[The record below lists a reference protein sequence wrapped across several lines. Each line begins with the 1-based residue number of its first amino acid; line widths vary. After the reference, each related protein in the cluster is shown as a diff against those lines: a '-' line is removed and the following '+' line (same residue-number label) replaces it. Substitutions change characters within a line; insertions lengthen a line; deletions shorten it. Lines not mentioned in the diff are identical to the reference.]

1 MPYRSLSI
9 LVRDTLGLDG
19 AELTGLHG
27 GAGALCGEGER
38 GGDDA
43 PGVID
48 PPFWRGLPRSPT
60 SAFEALAS
68 LEIAGE
74 RLRAAGDPR
83 AAFTDVY
90 AVITRRVCDALRG
103 EAPPCFEE
111 PRFISRLAGRFCALY
126 LAALGRSLAGA
137 PEPITAWGVAHR
149 RGRSPRTPPVQHA
162 VLGLNAHINYDLAIG
177 LAVNISTLGA
187 RGAATMA
194 RYRHDHDA
202 VNDILEA
209 AMPESLELLSVR
221 HGCPVST
228 RLLAAPRKA
237 REAAFRSALL
247 ALRVWR
253 SRVWDDQGALRA
265 AGPAEQRRIL
275 LRMNVRAGLFARLLA
290 VRVPGPRWLAPV
302 THPCIH

>member
-1 MPYRSLSI
+1 MSYRSLSV
-9 LVRDTLGLDG
+9 LVRDTLGLAG

-27 GAGALCGEGER
+27 GGGAPCIGGER

-43 PGVID
+43 SGVID
-48 PPFWRGLPRSPT
+48 QAFWRGIPRSPT
-60 SAFEALAS
+60 SAFEALTC
-68 LEIAGE
+68 LDLAGE

-90 AVITRRVCDALRG
+90 AAITRRVCQALRG
-103 EAPPCFEE
+103 EAPPRFEE
-111 PRFISRLAGRFCALY
+111 PRFISRLAGRFCSLY

-137 PEPITAWGVAHR
+137 PEPIAAWGVAHR
-149 RGRSPRTPPVQHA
+149 LGRSRRSPPVQHA
-162 VLGLNAHINYDLAIG
+162 LLGLNAHINYDLAVG
-177 LAVNISTLGA
+177 LSVNISTLGA
-187 RGAATMA
+187 RGAAAMA

-228 RLLAAPRKA
+228 GLLAAPRKV
-237 REAAFRSALL
+237 REAAFRAALL

-253 SRVWDDQGALRA
+253 ARVWDDQEALRA
-265 AGPAEQRRIL
+265 AAPAEQRRIL
-275 LRMNVRAGLFARLLA
+275 LRMNMRAGLFAHLLA
-290 VRVPGPRWLAPV
+290 VRVPDPRWLAPV
-302 THPCIH
+302 PQACVH